1 MCLCVCCC
9 TRCWSDTDN
18 SHVHYDDVE
27 GEFIPVAVPTS
38 EIPYGSINNP
48 PPTAPLLPSRRS
60 SGGGGGMGGGFAPAL
75 GGFVLGE
82 MLGNALGRRDNNHH
96 GHHGRHVRRGFGG
109 GGGFDIRGDTGGGG
123 GGGGQLSLRFR
134 TMASV
139 RV

>member
-1 MCLCVCCC
+1 M
-9 TRCWSDTDN
+9 D
-18 SHVHYDDVE
+18 YDDAG

-48 PPTAPLLPSRRS
+48 PPTAPLLPSRTRRNNNPRS
-60 SGGGGGMGGGFAPAL
+60 SGSGSGGGGMGGFGPAL
-75 GGFVLGE
+75 GGFVVGE

-123 GGGGQLSLRFR
+123 GRGGHRGGGGGGFDIRGDS
-134 TMASV
+134 
-139 RV
+139 